1 MNRRKHKRLGPVLFA
16 AVLFAG
22 SLGRPGF
29 CAQAAQWGK
38 DEKGRNWR
46 YYYSPDEY
54 AKNEWIRYEGKEY
67 YVDSSGNLKTKS
79 WVKNP
84 DGGRCYVGEDGAKV
98 YNTFTPDGKYVGPG
112 GTVLT
117 EYDNYRKAVKKQ
129 LQSALKG
136 KGYRELSAGMTPEFV
151 YADLNGDRYKDV
163 AVLCGEIVEGGTSDQ
178 EIAAAKAAKK
188 QLLMIAVWD
197 PEGKTFVLSA
207 EGDVN
212 TPGNFRLSRNVRDGS
227 IWLRIQDE
235 DENET
240 VNYFRL
246 EDSSARFES
255 QYSFS
260 TKKNDWG
267 DTRYYVNDEK
277 VKKGEWDEYLK
288 EAEDDAGEEL
298 TGYAVLTEE
307 AINAAVDQVPADGDL
322 DLWEEE

>member
-1 MNRRKHKRLGPVLFA
+1 MNRRRHKRQGLMLFA

-22 SLGRPGF
+22 SLGRSGF

-38 DEKGRNWR
+38 DEKGKNWR
-46 YYYSPDEY
+46 YYYSPDDY
-54 AKNEWIRYEGKEY
+54 AKDDWILYEGKEY
-67 YVDSSGNLKTKS
+67 YVDSRGNMKTKS

-117 EYDNYRKAVKKQ
+117 QYDNYRKAVKKQ

-136 KGYRELSAGMTPEFV
+136 KNYKELAAGFTSEFLL
-151 YADLNGDRYKDV
+151 ADLNGDRYKDV
-163 AVLCGEIVEGGTSDQ
+163 AVFCRETIAEGSSDQ
-178 EIAAAKAAKK
+178 EIAAAKAAKR
-188 QLLMIAVWD
+188 QLLLIAVWD
-197 PEGKTFVLSA
+197 PEGKTFVVAA

-212 TPGNFRLSRNVRDGS
+212 APGDFRLSRNVRDGS
-227 IWLRIQDE
+227 AWLRIKE
-235 DENET
+235 DDGC

-246 EDSSARFES
+246 EDNSGRFES
-255 QYSFS
+255 QYTFT

-267 DTRYYVNDEK
+267 DTRYYADEEK
-277 VKKGEWDEYLK
+277 VKKDEWNEYLK
-288 EAEDDAGEEL
+288 EAEEDAGEEFD
-298 TGYAVLTEE
+298 GYLLLTEE
-307 AINAAVDQVPADGDL
+307 NIAAAVDQPPLNGDL